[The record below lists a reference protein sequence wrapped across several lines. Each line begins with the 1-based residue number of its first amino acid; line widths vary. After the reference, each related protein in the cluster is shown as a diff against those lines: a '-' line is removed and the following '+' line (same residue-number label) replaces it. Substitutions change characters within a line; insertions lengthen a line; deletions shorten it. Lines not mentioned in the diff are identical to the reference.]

1 MKKLVK
7 FTTKEVVKEVEKEIE
22 LPAYFCMS
30 NSLPSK
36 TEYGE
41 YFSPIVKIIDPDKRG
56 VSILADLKLRGNQ
69 VNTYSFDKSCYSNAE
84 VVEKWKQVTESEW
97 LKAVEYVKR
106 DIDN

>member
-22 LPAYFCMS
+22 LPAYFCMGT
-30 NSLPSK
+30 SLPSK

-41 YFSPIVKIIDPDKRG
+41 YFSSIVKISDPDKRG
-56 VSILADLKLRGNQ
+56 VSISSDHKLGGDQ
-69 VNTYSFDKSCYSNAE
+69 VNTYSFDRSCHSNAE
-84 VVEKWKQVTESEW
+84 VVERWNQVPESEW
-97 LKAVEYVKR
+97 LKAVEFVKR